1 MKDRK
6 AFNSSLRPVSKKRQA
21 EIKAGKRPKKPLS
34 KKKPDIEVKKV
45 GKRKHAITANTKAG
59 LEFIES
65 HPLLNKTVFRAST
78 LAPRKP
84 TGEAALFKEIW
95 EEREHKC
102 EVCGTELSE
111 AGPSN
116 FSHLLPKGTYP
127 DYRLDKRNIVIKCR
141 PCHDAWHSEGPKN
154 LMFSKGWDEVCDR
167 YFELKREA
175 NTKSR

>member
-6 AFNSSLRPVSKKRQA
+6 AYNSTLRPVSKKRQA

-34 KKKPDIEVKKV
+34 KKRQRPDVKGTATIERLLGEGKV
-45 GKRKHAITANTKAG
+45 FK
-59 LEFIES
+59 
-65 HPLLNKTVFRAST
+65 AST

-127 DYRLDKRNIVIKCR
+127 DYRLDKRNIVIKCLT
-141 PCHDAWHSEGPKN
+141 CHDIWHREGPKN
-154 LMFSKGWDEVCDR
+154 LLYVFGWYKVCNWYYILR
-167 YFELKREA
+167 REA
-175 NTKSR
+175 NTKK